1 MLLKNITTQ
10 NPRRNFQAAQRS
22 WLKEIQQMQI
32 MFLKV
37 KEKEDFQVWKQ
48 INIKVSDIVIETI
61 QLVMIEKFDN
71 FQTKLVSFSICHQRK
86 MIDSLIF
93 LRLSLSLF

>member
-1 MLLKNITTQ
+1 
-10 NPRRNFQAAQRS
+10 
-22 WLKEIQQMQI
+22 MQI

-71 FQTKLVSFSICHQRK
+71 FQTKLVSFSICH
-86 MIDSLIF
+86 
-93 LRLSLSLF
+93 